1 MAYRGDARLESR
13 PAMRPL
19 LRFMRALPFA
29 TALRHGLAHGYS
41 RETLLADVGAGLSV
55 GIIAVPLAMALA
67 IASGVPPQHGLYT
80 AIVAGTLAALLGGS
94 ALSVSGPTAAFVVIL
109 HPIAVQHGL
118 AGLLTASCMAGLFL
132 IVMGAAR
139 MGALI
144 KYIPHPVTMGFT
156 AGIAVVIAT
165 LQFRDLL
172 GLQMDGNPDEFG
184 ARLVEVWHALPSWSG
199 GDVMIAAVTLGVLLV
214 WSQLRIKHVPSPL
227 AAAAVATIVSVV
239 LLKYAPD
246 FAPAT
251 IAGRFSRDDDGIIT
265 AGIPQHLPHLAWPW
279 AQSAAADGGHLTFA
293 VIKTLLGPAFA
304 IALLAAIE
312 SLLCAV
318 VVDSMTGKRHNADG
332 ELLGVGVANLVA
344 PFFGGIAATGAVARS
359 AANVRFGARTPIA
372 AIVHALFVLLVLVL
386 LAPLLGMLPLAA
398 LAALLLLV
406 AWHMS
411 EVDRIRHLIKL
422 SPRSDVAVLVVC
434 FLLTVFVDMV
444 FAVGVGVVLAALL
457 FMRRMASLTQ
467 TRAVTRET
475 PGARVTLPP
484 GVVLFHI
491 SGPLFFGAADK
502 AVGALDVADPDVRC
516 VILDLSEVPMMDASG
531 AVALEGAVTHLR
543 KRGVFTIIAG
553 VNGQP
558 RRVLERVGLRG
569 AAHELRITR
578 SLEHALRLAARS
590 TQA

>member
-1 MAYRGDARLESR
+1 MRL
-13 PAMRPL
+13 L
-19 LRFMRALPFA
+19 LRFVHALPFA
-29 TALRHGLAHGYS
+29 TALRHALGRGYS
-41 RETLLADVGAGLSV
+41 REMFIADLGAGVSV

-94 ALSVSGPTAAFVVIL
+94 AYSVSGPTAAFVVIL

-118 AGLLTASCMAGLFL
+118 TGLLTASCMAGLFL

-139 MGALI
+139 MGTLI

-172 GLQMDGNPDEFG
+172 GLQMSANPDEFG
-184 ARLVEVWHALPSWSG
+184 ARLVEVWAALPSWRG
-199 GDVMIAAVTLGVLLV
+199 GDVAVAALTFAVLLA
-214 WSQLRIKHVPSPL
+214 WSRFKLRQVPAPL
-227 AAAAVATIVSVV
+227 VAAVAATALSAA
-239 LLKYAPD
+239 LLALLPD
-246 FAPAT
+246 LAPAT
-251 IAGRFSRDDDGIIT
+251 IAGRFSHEDDGVVT
-265 AGIPQHLPHLAWPW
+265 AGIPQHLPHLDWPW
-279 AQSAAADGGHLTFA
+279 AHGAMGDGSGLSLA
-293 VIKTLLGPAFA
+293 LVKALLGPAFA

-332 ELLGVGVANLVA
+332 ELLGIGVANLVA
-344 PFFGGIAATGAVARS
+344 PLFGGIAATGAVARS
-359 AANVRFGARTPIA
+359 AANVRYGARTPLA
-372 AIVHALFVLLVLVL
+372 AVIHALFVLLVLVV
-386 LAPLLGMLPLAA
+386 LAPVLGMLPLAA
-398 LAALLLLV
+398 LAALLLMV

-411 EVDRIRHLIKL
+411 EVDRIRHLLRL
-422 SPRSDVAVLVVC
+422 SPKSDVAVLVVC

-467 TRAVTRET
+467 TREVTRET
-475 PGARVTLPP
+475 PGARVALPP
-484 GVVLFHI
+484 GTVLFHI

-502 AVGALDVADPDVRC
+502 AVSALDVADPSVRC

-531 AVALEGAVTHLR
+531 AVALEAAVTHLR
-543 KRGVFTIIAG
+543 KRGVLTIIAG

-558 RRVLERVGLRG
+558 RKLLARVGLRG
-569 AAHELRITR
+569 ARDALHITHT
-578 SLEHALRLAARS
+578 LDTALQLAAHS

>member
-19 LRFMRALPFA
+19 LRFLRALPFA
-29 TALRHGLAHGYS
+29 TALRHTLGHGYS
-41 RETLLADVGAGLSV
+41 REMLIADLGAGVSV

-80 AIVAGTLAALLGGS
+80 AVVAGTLAALLGGS
-94 ALSVSGPTAAFVVIL
+94 AYSVSGPTAAFVVIL

-118 AGLLTASCMAGLFL
+118 SGLLTASCMAGLFL
-132 IVMGAAR
+132 MVMGAAR
-139 MGALI
+139 MGPLI
-144 KYIPHPVTMGFT
+144 KFIPHPVTMGFT

-172 GLQMDGNPDEFG
+172 GLDMSANPDEFG
-184 ARLVEVWHALPSWSG
+184 ARLIEVWAALPSFRG
-199 GDVMIAAVTLGVLLV
+199 GDVAVAALTLAVLLL
-214 WSQLRIKHVPSPL
+214 WSRAHLRHVPAPL
-227 AAAAVATIVSVV
+227 VAAAVATALSAA
-239 LLKYAPD
+239 LLAFLPEH
-246 FAPAT
+246 APAT
-251 IAGRFSRDDDGIIT
+251 IAGRFSHEDDGVIS

-279 AQSAAADGGHLTFA
+279 AAEGGTLSLA
-293 VIKTLLGPAFA
+293 VIKSLLGPAFA

-318 VVDSMTGKRHNADG
+318 VVDSMTGKRHNTDG
-332 ELLGVGVANLVA
+332 ELLGIGVANLIA
-344 PFFGGIAATGAVARS
+344 PLFGGIAATGAVARS
-359 AANVRFGARTPIA
+359 AANVRFGARSPLA
-372 AIVHALFVLLVLVL
+372 AVAHALFVLLVLVL
-386 LAPLLGMLPLAA
+386 LAPVLGMLPLAA
-398 LAALLLLV
+398 LAALLLMV

-411 EVDRIRHLIKL
+411 EVDRIRHLLRL
-422 SPRSDVAVLVVC
+422 SPKSDVAVLVVC

-475 PGARVTLPP
+475 PGARVTPPP
-484 GVVLFHI
+484 GTVLFHI

-502 AVGALDVADPDVRC
+502 AVGALDVADPDARC

-531 AVALEGAVTHLR
+531 AVALEAAVTHLR
-543 KRGVFTIIAG
+543 KRGVLTIIAG

-558 RRVLERVGLRG
+558 RKVLERVGLRG
-569 AAHELRITR
+569 VQDQLRITR
-578 SLEHALRLAARS
+578 SLDHALRLAARA

>member
-1 MAYRGDARLESR
+1 MTYRGDTRLQSR

-19 LRFMRALPFA
+19 LRFLHALPFA
-29 TALRHGLAHGYS
+29 TALRHALAAGYS
-41 RETLLADVGAGLSV
+41 RETLIADVGAGLSV

-132 IVMGAAR
+132 LIMGAAK
-139 MGALI
+139 MGTLI
-144 KYIPHPVTMGFT
+144 KFIPHPVTMGFT

-172 GLQMDGNPDEFG
+172 GLRMDGNPDEFG
-184 ARLVEVWHALPSWSG
+184 ARLVAVGAALPSWSG
-199 GDVMIAAVTLGVLLV
+199 GDVAVAAVTLGVLLV
-214 WSQLRIKHVPSPL
+214 WSRLRLRHVPAPL
-227 AAAAVATIVSVV
+227 AAAAVATVVSVA
-239 LLKYAPD
+239 LLTLAPEH
-246 FAPAT
+246 APNT
-251 IAGRFSRDDDGIIT
+251 IAGRFTHYDDGIT
-265 AGIPQHLPHLAWPW
+265 VAGIPQRLPHFASPW
-279 AQSAAADGGHLTFA
+279 AADGGALSLA

-372 AIVHALFVLLVLVL
+372 AVVHALFVLLVLVA

-406 AWHMS
+406 AWHMG
-411 EVDRIRHLIKL
+411 EVDRIRHLIRL

-475 PGARVTLPP
+475 PGARVALPP

-502 AVGALDVADPDVRC
+502 AVGALDVADPGVRC

-531 AVALEGAVTHLR
+531 AVALEAAVTHLR
-543 KRGVFTIIAG
+543 KRGVLTIIAG

-558 RRVLERVGLRG
+558 RKVLERVGLRG

-578 SLEHALRLAARS
+578 SLEHALRLAARA